1 MGRRRAFAFVAVGRG
16 AAVRAACPAH
26 CNFRGYCSAPDATL
40 STSFCIC
47 QPGVTGAACEQIHCP
62 RGDDPLTQNQVS
74 RAIALTV
81 TAPTGGEVD
90 GRLRFGFLGESVLL
104 PAVLDAATC
113 GRAISSLP
121 TVQKA
126 SCSQTT
132 DGWLVTFDEWAPAP
146 VDAHAPHGGNPAL
159 GTFECESTLPGDAW
173 DVPQCTLKDAVASN
187 VREHAP
193 CSNHGDCDLATGKC
207 RCRAGWRRDA
217 CDDNKDADTLQ
228 LYRSEGPFYSGTILG
243 LEAKRAA
250 SPDFHYL
257 RVGAGGGAATCSPCA
272 ATGASARPGPRVRR
286 RRGRR
291 RRADGA
297 ARRRSRAAPRSR
309 APRATSWSRARRT
322 RPRCASPKTSRSR
335 SAGPASRARAGVVR
349 LAHGRRRGRRGRRDA
364 RGRRR
369 DGRRARRDGRR
380 DGARRRRRAALRLG
394 GATAAAPSS
403 RRSAGRQVA
412 VRGDG
417 ALGVLAG
424 GVRITA
430 GGLRVHGGGVGV
442 GAGGLRVDGGLEVR
456 AAP

>member
-1 MGRRRAFAFVAVGRG
+1 MGRRRAFAFVAVGLG

-250 SPDFHYL
+250 SKSPVKE
-257 RVGAGGGAATCSPCA
+257 RGGG
-272 ATGASARPGPRVRR
+272 GG
-286 RRGRR
+286 G
-291 RRADGA
+291 
-297 ARRRSRAAPRSR
+297 
-309 APRATSWSRARRT
+309 
-322 RPRCASPKTSRSR
+322 
-335 SAGPASRARAGVVR
+335 GPASPPKT
-349 LAHGRRRGRRGRRDA
+349 LAQIKAEA
-364 RGRRR
+364 RGGDSSSPAPSSSSPTSYVKPHTDPIRS
-369 DGRRARRDGRR
+369 DPETVQKPQMTVTEEG
-380 DGARRRRRAALRLG
+380 LRGQLLPHAPLHCHSRTHQFGFAILFLG
-394 GATAAAPSS
+394 CNRSRCLQVKAVLAAPSRFS
-403 RRSAGRQVA
+403 RVA
-412 VRGDG
+412 QFC
-417 ALGVLAG
+417 
-424 GVRITA
+424 TA
-430 GGLRVHGGGVGV
+430 PINENQQHFVHKFDLRFCFVHK
-442 GAGGLRVDGGLEVR
+442 
-456 AAP
+456 

>member
-1 MGRRRAFAFVAVGRG
+1 MGRRRAFAFVAVGLG

-257 RVGAGGGAATCSPCA
+257 RVGAGG
-272 ATGASARPGPRVRR
+272 
-286 RRGRR
+286 RGG
-291 RRADGA
+291 D
-297 ARRRSRAAPRSR
+297 
-309 APRATSWSRARRT
+309 
-322 RPRCASPKTSRSR
+322 
-335 SAGPASRARAGVVR
+335 V
-349 LAHGRRRGRRGRRDA
+349 L
-364 RGRRR
+364 
-369 DGRRARRDGRR
+369 
-380 DGARRRRRAALRLG
+380 
-394 GATAAAPSS
+394 
-403 RRSAGRQVA
+403 A

-417 ALGVLAG
+417 H
-424 GVRITA
+424 I
-430 GGLRVHGGGVGV
+430 
-442 GAGGLRVDGGLEVR
+442 R
-456 AAP
+456 AA